1 MAVETRAGQPM
12 ALFFFLVWG
21 VFAVAA
27 AITPALPSPA
37 PGKAA
42 GRAPRKSVP
51 VLKRVVVSRPAGRN
65 S

>member
-12 ALFFFLVWG
+12 ALFFFFLG